1 MGVNTHVARHAMA
14 VRIIAQQIVNVHVR
28 VVVIGIAL
36 VVAKLL
42 VWENAQ
48 LLVSL
53 SAKVHVQHREPMLLH
68 KTHTTTHII
77 HRHQV
82 AAVVAPVVVILV
94 PQLAKR
100 GVKQPVKEAARVTV
114 NQVALEDAI
123 KAAKTPAIVGVKGVV
138 IQDART
144 RVIVVVKAHAK
155 QDVQVARVLVI
166 QGAICHVQ
174 ALVRAAA

>member
-77 HRHQV
+77 HRHQE

-100 GVKQPVKEAARVTV
+100 GVKQPVKEAVKVTV
-114 NQVALEDAI
+114 KQVALEDAI

-138 IQDART
+138 IQDARI
-144 RVIVVVKAHAK
+144 RVIVVARAHAK
-155 QDVQVARVLVI
+155 QDVRVAQAHAVLDAISRVPVL
-166 QGAICHVQ
+166 AKE
-174 ALVRAAA
+174 AA